1 MLNIQ
6 VNKSPYIK
14 KIFSVLFCLIILF
27 CVYLI
32 IFQQTEPEKRV
43 MLGNEIFISKHM
55 PEIKNKNLGLVVNHT
70 SRLPN
75 GNHLV
80 DALIENGAS
89 IKALFSTEHGF
100 LGIQEAG
107 QLIEDSQYKGISI
120 HSLHGR
126 IKKPTLQQV
135 KDIDAFIYDIQ
146 DVGAR
151 FYTYITTM
159 KYILESAAD
168 ENIPVYILDRPNPIG
183 GQIIEGPI
191 LDMKLQSFTAPCPIP
206 IRYGMTC
213 GELALMMKGEQW
225 ISENTDIRV
234 IKMKAWKRHYFWE
247 DTGFFWIPTSPNI
260 PLSDTALAYPGTSLL
275 GGIRVNHGIGTL
287 NPFLQFGAPWL
298 EPEIIIQNLGGQS
311 NQGIKLSPIAYTPQ
325 SISGKTA
332 YPPYKDR
339 LCQGILISI
348 EQKENFHS
356 VEFTLFLIKTLKNYY
371 PDKIKIITNKLDS
384 LYGNENLGLYVEG
397 RISFEMMLNQMKKE
411 EETFRQQRKKYL
423 IY

>member
-32 IFQQTEPEKRV
+32 IFKQTEPIKRV

-120 HSLHGR
+120 YSLHGR
-126 IKKPTLQQV
+126 IKKPTPEQV

-168 ENIPVYILDRPNPIG
+168 ENIPVYILDRPNPTG
-183 GQIIEGPI
+183 GQIIEGPL

-225 ISENTDIRV
+225 IPENTDIRV
-234 IKMKAWKRHYFWE
+234 IEMKAWKRHYFWE
-247 DTGFFWIPTSPNI
+247 DTGLPWIPTSPNI

-298 EPEIIIQNLGGQS
+298 DPEIIIQNADTKAV
-311 NQGIKLSPIAYTPQ
+311 QGIKLTPIAYIPR
-325 SISGKTA
+325 SLAGKTA

-339 LCQGILISI
+339 LCKGILISI

-356 VEFTLFLIKTLKNYY
+356 VEFTLDLIKTLRTYY
-371 PDKIKIITNKLDS
+371 PDQTKVITERLDS
-384 LYGNENLGLYVEG
+384 LFGNENLSLYMEG
-397 RISFEMMLNQMKKE
+397 RISYEQLYNRMKADE
-411 EETFRQQRKKYL
+411 EKFRHQRKKYL